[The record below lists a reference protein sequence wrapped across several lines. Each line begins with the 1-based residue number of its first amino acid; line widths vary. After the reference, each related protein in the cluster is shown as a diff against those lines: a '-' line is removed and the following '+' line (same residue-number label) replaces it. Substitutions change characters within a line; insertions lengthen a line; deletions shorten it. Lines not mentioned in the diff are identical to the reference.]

1 MNDAVALAALQ
12 RAILTGNVSP
22 PLELIARLH
31 VLPLA
36 KQAGRCRAA
45 ELWPADVV
53 GKQAPPRFHRFGH
66 QVGGGYTPRNV
77 PQPDVDGLTVAARA
91 ALDCFNIA
99 QLHTLGH
106 PSADGRNA
114 TNVEISP
121 QGVSLDD
128 GDRHVHQLIGRATG
142 GQHRQERGRQL
153 YFRHAVTA
161 LVAELTSM
169 ARQDGNALSSNSSR
183 LYISVTQPT
192 R

>member
-1 MNDAVALAALQ
+1 MNDPGAIAALQ
-12 RAILTGNVSP
+12 RAILTSNVSP

-45 ELWPADVV
+45 ELWAADVV

-66 QVGGGYTPRNV
+66 QVVGGYTPRNV
-77 PQPDVDGLTVAARA
+77 PQSDVDGLTIAARA

-114 TNVEISP
+114 ANV
-121 QGVSLDD
+121 
-128 GDRHVHQLIGRATG
+128 
-142 GQHRQERGRQL
+142 
-153 YFRHAVTA
+153 
-161 LVAELTSM
+161 
-169 ARQDGNALSSNSSR
+169 
-183 LYISVTQPT
+183 
-192 R
+192 